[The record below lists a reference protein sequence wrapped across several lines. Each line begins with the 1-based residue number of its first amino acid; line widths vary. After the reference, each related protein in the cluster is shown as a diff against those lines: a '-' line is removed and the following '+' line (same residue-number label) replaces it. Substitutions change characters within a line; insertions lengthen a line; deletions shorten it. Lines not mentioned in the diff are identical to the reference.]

1 MKQSPGI
8 FDKPERTQGQATEE
22 KENGLDKLRWDGQR
36 AHLSPNWSMPASV
49 TSNVNERSTSV
60 KRQRF
65 LPRKKE
71 PTVLPIETE
80 KVSETPS
87 SRRKD

>member
-1 MKQSPGI
+1 MNEVPRLKDRD
-8 FDKPERTQGQATEE
+8 FCLE
-22 KENGLDKLRWDGQR
+22 KKE
-36 AHLSPNWSMPASV
+36 
-49 TSNVNERSTSV
+49 
-60 KRQRF
+60 
-65 LPRKKE
+65 E